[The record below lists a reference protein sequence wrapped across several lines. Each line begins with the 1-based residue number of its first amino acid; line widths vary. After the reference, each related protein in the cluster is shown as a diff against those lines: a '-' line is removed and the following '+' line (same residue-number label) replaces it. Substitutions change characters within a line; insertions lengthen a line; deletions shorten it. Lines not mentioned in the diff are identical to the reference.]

1 MQTIGSRNFQHA
13 AFRWRLQTTLSGS
26 MTDNNTTRVWR
37 GKLGAT
43 YRLSDAQ
50 ALILQVQSIPPPC
63 EY

>member
-1 MQTIGSRNFQHA
+1 VQTIGSRNFQHA

-37 GKLGAT
+37 GN
-43 YRLSDAQ
+43 RLSDAQ